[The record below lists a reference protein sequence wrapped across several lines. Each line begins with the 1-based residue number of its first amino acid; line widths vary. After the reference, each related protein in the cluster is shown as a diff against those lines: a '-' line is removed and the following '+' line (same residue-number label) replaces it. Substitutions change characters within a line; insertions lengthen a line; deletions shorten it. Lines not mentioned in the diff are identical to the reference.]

1 MSSPATKAVTFLGI
15 GNMGCAAVLA
25 LLKAGTSVTIW
36 NRTTTRP
43 HVKKAIDA
51 GATLE
56 PNLSKAISATDTI
69 IICLLDYATITTAL
83 SNLDDHPSKITNWP
97 NKTIINLTN
106 GTPRQ
111 SHEMETFFLKE
122 KGARVYLDGA
132 IMVTPQMVG
141 GPHSFLVLS
150 GGGCGQDDETS
161 FSPSCSSILSGIG
174 RPQYLGPEI
183 AAAARFD
190 LAALSSMYGMFA
202 GAFVGMGFLKRGGAG
217 GGGDTSK
224 SPNPKIGQVVKEQ
237 IVPFLTALVPYL
249 GGIAEMWDRE
259 DWMDNMGNPV
269 GMQLEGVRN
278 ILEACREDGI
288 KGAAVLEELGKLM
301 QRAVERHG
309 EDSGVAFVGALMLE

>member
-69 IICLLDYATITTAL
+69 IICLLDYATITTAF
-83 SNLDDHPSKITNWP
+83 SNLDDHPPKITNWP

-150 GGGCGQDDETS
+150 GGGGQDETS
-161 FSPSCSSILSGIG
+161 FTSSYYSKILSGIG

-202 GAFVGMGFLKRGGAG
+202 GAFVGMGFLKRGGGG

-224 SPNPKIGQVVKEQ
+224 SPNPEIGQVVKGQ

-249 GGIAEMWDRE
+249 GGIAEMWDKE